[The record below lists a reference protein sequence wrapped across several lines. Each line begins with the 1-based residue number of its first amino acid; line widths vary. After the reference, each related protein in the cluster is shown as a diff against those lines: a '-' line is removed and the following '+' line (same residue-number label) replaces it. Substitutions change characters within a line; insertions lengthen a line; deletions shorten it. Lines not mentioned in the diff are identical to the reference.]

1 MSDLSGGTWA
11 WIIANYEGLLVA
23 GQGAI
28 VLGAAVGLGLAAWRI
43 RVANRQANAAQETAE
58 ASLQQAR
65 VAEWQAKMA
74 WDTLTTNQYRIGVEL
89 LGSQEV
95 TTRLAGITI
104 LTDMMQKNP
113 PEYHVY
119 VMRLFVAFLADPPSH
134 PSTGKINFD
143 SPDLVEIL
151 AVINETGEEER
162 DLEKADLFD
171 LMASLDRTQFS
182 VVNGKIWRPDRWIPE
197 IPPAAS

>member
-1 MSDLSGGTWA
+1 MCTSCG
-11 WIIANYEGLLVA
+11 
-23 GQGAI
+23 
-28 VLGAAVGLGLAAWRI
+28 
-43 RVANRQANAAQETAE
+43 
-58 ASLQQAR
+58 
-65 VAEWQAKMA
+65 
-74 WDTLTTNQYRIGVEL
+74 
-89 LGSQEV
+89 
-95 TTRLAGITI
+95 
-104 LTDMMQKNP
+104 
-113 PEYHVY
+113 
-119 VMRLFVAFLADPPSH
+119 LFVAFLADPPSH